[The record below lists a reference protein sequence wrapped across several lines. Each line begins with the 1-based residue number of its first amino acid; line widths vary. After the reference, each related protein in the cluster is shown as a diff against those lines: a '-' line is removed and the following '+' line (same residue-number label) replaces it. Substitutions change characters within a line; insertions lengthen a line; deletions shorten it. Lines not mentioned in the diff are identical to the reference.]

1 MRLKID
7 DKSEA
12 QGFEE
17 SRLPHFSDEDSA
29 MILGSSDFLGIN
41 FYTANYAYPETS
53 DLGEVSWSADM
64 DVGSYQDET
73 WYAAGSSWLKVTP
86 WGIRQALNWAS
97 AQYGQPDI
105 YVTENG
111 FSDKL
116 GNIDDLQRLQLKISR
131 CISYII
137 DLMQGLL
144 LQALHQPG
152 AEDHQA
158 GRGVSEGLLRLVT
171 AGQLRVGQRLH
182 REVRPPPRGHGER
195 GQGADTQGVI
205 ILVQETCP
213 GKWIR

>member
-53 DLGEVSWSADM
+53 DLADVSWSADM

-86 WGIRQALNWAS
+86 WGIRQALNWAND
-97 AQYGQPDI
+97 QYGQPDI

-111 FSDKL
+111 YSDKL
-116 GNIDDLQRLQLKISR
+116 GNIDDLQR
-131 CISYII
+131 
-137 DLMQGLL
+137 
-144 LQALHQPG
+144 
-152 AEDHQA
+152 
-158 GRGVSEGLLRLVT
+158 
-171 AGQLRVGQRLH
+171 
-182 REVRPPPRGHGER
+182 
-195 GQGADTQGVI
+195 
-205 ILVQETCP
+205 
-213 GKWIR
+213 